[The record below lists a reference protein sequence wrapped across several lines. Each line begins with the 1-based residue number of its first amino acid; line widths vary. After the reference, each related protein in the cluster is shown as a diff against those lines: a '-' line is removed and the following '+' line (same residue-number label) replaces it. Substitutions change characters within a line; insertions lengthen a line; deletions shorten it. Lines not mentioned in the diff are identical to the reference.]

1 MIRGLLKIIIFF
13 IVLSFTPLPIMF
25 LIFALMLSGYDIGGA
40 IGEELVLLWHEMIVL
55 YDLQYLYEWP
65 DLILKYFIAF
75 LIFLFTIVILKVIFR
90 FKTFY
95 ESSKSV

>member
-1 MIRGLLKIIIFF
+1 MIRGLLKIIIVF

-40 IGEELVLLWHEMIVL
+40 LGDEIISLWHEMIFL

-65 DLILKYFIAF
+65 ELMLKYFIAF
-75 LIFLFTIVILKVIFR
+75 LILLFAIVILKVIFR

-95 ESSKSV
+95 ESSKSI